1 MSKYQ
6 PLTDYLKSLS
16 ADSDQFTANFGGLEE
31 ILGFE
36 LPQSAR
42 QYPAWWANQDRGQS
56 LAWQSAGW
64 KTMDV
69 SVEIGSITFVRQN
82 SQSEQVW
89 KAMEQQMTIAH
100 AKAGLAKAFGVS
112 PDNIEITI
120 RA

>member
-6 PLTDYLKSLS
+6 PLTDYLSKLEGES
-16 ADSDQFTANFGGLEE
+16 FFVNFDALEH

-36 LPQSAR
+36 LPASAR
-42 QYPAWWANQDRGQS
+42 QYAAWWANQDRGQS

-69 SVEIGSITFVRQN
+69 SVDLGSVTFVRIQSDTERVWQEFN
-82 SQSEQVW
+82 SEL
-89 KAMEQQMTIAH
+89 TIAQ
-100 AKAGLAKAFGVS
+100 AKMGLAKSLGIS
-112 PDNIEITI
+112 PECIEITI